1 MIKPNAYINIG
12 KIISETEQQFT
23 IANLKLF
30 KFSKTEAKKF
40 YAEHDGKSFF
50 PTLIDFMTSDF
61 AVGMEL
67 VAPDA
72 IKKWRTFIGPT
83 NSLKAKE

>member
-30 KFSKTEAKKF
+30 KFSKSEAKKF
-40 YAEHDGKSFF
+40 YGEH
-50 PTLIDFMTSDF
+50 
-61 AVGMEL
+61 
-67 VAPDA
+67 
-72 IKKWRTFIGPT
+72 
-83 NSLKAKE
+83 